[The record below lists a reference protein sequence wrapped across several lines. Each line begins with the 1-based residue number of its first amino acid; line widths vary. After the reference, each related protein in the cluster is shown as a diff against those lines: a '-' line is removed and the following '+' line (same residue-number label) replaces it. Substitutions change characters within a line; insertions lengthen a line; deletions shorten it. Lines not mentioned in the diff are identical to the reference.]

1 MHINFSVLVNCELTV
16 LIKKKQNNQIKYGCE
31 KMLGEEAS
39 PFLLPPPPQLKKV
52 FGKITHYHQE
62 PCRKEF

>member
-1 MHINFSVLVNCELTV
+1 MHINFNVLVNCELTV

-39 PFLLPPPPQLKKV
+39 PFLFPPPTP
-52 FGKITHYHQE
+52 F
-62 PCRKEF
+62 KESFWEDNPLSPRTM